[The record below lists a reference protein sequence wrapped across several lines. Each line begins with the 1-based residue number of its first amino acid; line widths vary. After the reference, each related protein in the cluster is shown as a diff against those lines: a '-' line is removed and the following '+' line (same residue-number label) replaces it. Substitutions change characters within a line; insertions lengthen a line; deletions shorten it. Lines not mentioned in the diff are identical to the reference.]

1 MERNTFDGKFLGTK
15 NNPSKWECASH
26 LIFSTFLELF
36 LIDAAL
42 YSLHLISTQTEE
54 DEKKERYWFQLLYGT
69 GWGYMALRVSALVFE
84 MKEANGRTTEKNAA
98 LTPSNQNCS
107 VRHSNIWIVVV
118 IVLANISVFGRFPFS
133 LFHMS
138 LFSCVAF
145 SNLKTCKCVYNV
157 HCTLLIVCHV
167 SFFGLTNRWRDDVHS
182 HGQHT
187 IAC

>member
-1 MERNTFDGKFLGTK
+1 MMPKPVGLPWNHDNVSSNLIVYWMFEILYRFRCIKNGAKHFWRKIPWDEKQPFEMGMRFALDIFHVPWTF
-15 NNPSKWECASH
+15 SYRC
-26 LIFSTFLELF
+26 STLF
-36 LIDAAL
+36 LA
-42 YSLHLISTQTEE
+42 SNQHTNRRRW
-54 DEKKERYWFQLLYGT
+54 KKERYWFQLLYGT

-138 LFSCVAF
+138 LF
-145 SNLKTCKCVYNV
+145 
-157 HCTLLIVCHV
+157 VCR
-167 SFFGLTNRWRDDVHS
+167 FF
-182 HGQHT
+182 
-187 IAC
+187 